1 MDRDQAV
8 QIKEKALTAVESL
21 MSVLAAMKDQVPP
34 DEFERIKRSVGLA
47 VGAIEMHIN
56 VPLYQM
62 FPDLET

>member
-1 MDRDQAV
+1 MDKDQAV
-8 QIKEKALTAVESL
+8 QIKEKALAAVESL
-21 MSVLAAMKDQVPP
+21 ISVLATMEGRVSP